1 MTTAAQAEGVAAIG
15 MAEHRRSFDMTA
27 PHGPLHGVK
36 VVACSTA
43 QAGTVPYMLMADLGA
58 EVIKIEVPE
67 VGDNS
72 RGSSVMPGFPST
84 YFETNNRGVKSVT
97 LNLKTPEGREIL
109 RKLVAKA
116 DIFGQ
121 NFRPGAAEKNGFG
134 YEELRKVNP
143 KLVYMSVS
151 GYGPKGPHAD
161 LPGTDSMAQALG
173 GIAEAY
179 STPGQPL
186 KTGIVSVADETCAI
200 LAFGGALAALTYARS
215 TGIGQ
220 KVDCSL
226 LGGQIRL
233 MGWTLTTAMWRNCDP
248 VTGQARVTGTPQRP
262 GLSASFNDRDGK
274 PLVFQLNG
282 ARKWRDAMTALGF
295 YQTLEEAGFGDLGV
309 IISSDERRAT
319 LLRKLDELFAT
330 GLRDDWVAR
339 LRSAD
344 IVSAPINTLLEA
356 SNDPD
361 VLANGYVTEIAYPEH
376 GKTLKVHGSP
386 WHFSETP
393 ARIGVAPELGGHNDA
408 ALAELCYTPAQIED
422 LRERKII

>member
-1 MTTAAQAEGVAAIG
+1 MNE
-15 MAEHRRSFDMTA
+15 
-27 PHGPLHGVK
+27 PHGPLQGVK

-58 EVIKIEVPE
+58 EVIKIEVPG

-72 RGSSVMPGFPST
+72 RGSTVLPGMPST

-97 LNLKTPEGREIL
+97 LNLKEAEGRDIL
-109 RKLVAKA
+109 KQLVAKA

-134 YEELRKVNP
+134 YKELKAVNP
-143 KLVYMSVS
+143 KLVYMSIS

-186 KTGIVSVADETCAI
+186 RTGIVSVADETCAI
-200 LAFGGALAALTYARS
+200 LAFGGALAALTHARA

-226 LGGQIRL
+226 LGGQVRL
-233 MGWTLTTAMWRNCDP
+233 MGWTLTTAMWRDRDP
-248 VTGQARVTGTPQRP
+248 VTGQARITGTPERP
-262 GLSASFNDRDGK
+262 GISASFNDRDGK

-282 ARKWRDAMTALGF
+282 NRPWRNAMTALGF
-295 YQTLEEAGFGDLGV
+295 DETLEQAGFADLGV
-309 IISSDERRAT
+309 IINSDERREE
-319 LLRKLDELFAT
+319 LLSRLDALFAT
-330 GLRDDWVAR
+330 GPRDDWVER
-339 LRSAD
+339 LRGAD

-361 VLANGYVTEIAYPEH
+361 VLANGYVTEVDYPKH
-376 GKTLKVHGSP
+376 GKQLKVHGSP
-386 WHFSETP
+386 WHFSGTP
-393 ARIGVAPELGGHNDA
+393 AQIGIAPELGQHNDEV
-408 ALAELCYTPAQIED
+408 LAQLGYSAAQIAE

>member
-1 MTTAAQAEGVAAIG
+1 
-15 MAEHRRSFDMTA
+15 MAK

-58 EVIKIEVPE
+58 EVVKIEVPE

-72 RGSSVMPGFPST
+72 RGSTVLPGMPST
-84 YFETNNRGVKSVT
+84 YFETNNRGVRSVT
-97 LNLKTPEGREIL
+97 LNLKAEEGREIL

-134 YEELRKVNP
+134 YEELRRVNP
-143 KLVYMSVS
+143 RLVYMSVS
-151 GYGPKGPHAD
+151 GYGPKGPHAA

-200 LAFGGALAALTYARS
+200 LAFGGALAALTYART
-215 TGIGQ
+215 TGMGQ

-233 MGWTLTTAMWRNCDP
+233 MGWTLTTAMWRNRDP

-262 GLSASFNDRDGK
+262 GLSASFNDREGK

-295 YQTLEEAGFGDLGV
+295 YEALEEAGFGDLGV
-309 IISSDERRAT
+309 IISSDEQRAT
-319 LLRKLDELFAT
+319 LLRMLDELFAT
-330 GLRDDWVAR
+330 GPREDWVER
-339 LRSAD
+339 LRGAD

-356 SNDPD
+356 ADDPD
-361 VLANGYVTEIAYPEH
+361 VLANGYVTEIDYPKY
-376 GKTLKVHGSP
+376 GKRLKVHGSP
-386 WHFSETP
+386 WNFSETP
-393 ARIGVAPELGGHNDA
+393 AHIGIAPELGVDNDEV
-408 ALAELCYTPAQIED
+408 LADLGYTPAQID
-422 LRERKII
+422 DFRERKII

>member
-1 MTTAAQAEGVAAIG
+1 MTKPQ
-15 MAEHRRSFDMTA
+15 
-27 PHGPLHGVK
+27 GPLHGVK

-58 EVIKIEVPE
+58 EVVKIEVPGI
-67 VGDNS
+67 GDNS
-72 RGSSVMPGFPST
+72 RGSTVMPGFPST

-97 LNLKTPEGREIL
+97 LNLKEPEGREIL
-109 RKLVAKA
+109 RRLVAEA

-134 YEELRKVNP
+134 YEELRKANP
-143 KLVYMSVS
+143 KLVYMSIS

-173 GIAEAY
+173 GIAQAY

-186 KTGIVSVADETCAI
+186 RTGIVSVADETCAI
-200 LAFGGALAALTYARS
+200 LAFGGALAALTYARA

-233 MGWTLTTAMWRNCDP
+233 MGWTLTTAMWRNSDP
-248 VTGQARVTGTPQRP
+248 VTGQARITGTPERP
-262 GLSASFNDRDGK
+262 GISASFNDRDGK

-282 ARKWRDAMTALGF
+282 ARPWRSAMTALGF
-295 YQTLEEAGFGDLGV
+295 YETLENAGFGDLG
-309 IISSDERRAT
+309 IIIGSDEKRET
-319 LLRKLDELFAT
+319 LLRMLDGLFAT

-339 LRSAD
+339 LRGAD
-344 IVSAPINTLLEA
+344 IVAAPINTLLEA
-356 SNDPD
+356 ASDPD
-361 VLANGYVTEIAYPEH
+361 VVANGYVAEVDYPKH
-376 GKTLKVHGSP
+376 GKRLKVHGSP

-393 ARIGVAPELGGHNDA
+393 ARIGVAPELGADNDA
-408 ALAELCYTPAQIED
+408 VLGELGYSTAQIRD
-422 LRERKII
+422 LRERKVI

>member
-1 MTTAAQAEGVAAIG
+1 MPET
-15 MAEHRRSFDMTA
+15 
-27 PHGPLHGVK
+27 HGPLQGVR

-67 VGDNS
+67 GGDAS
-72 RGSSVMPGFPST
+72 RGTSVLPGMPST

-97 LNLKTPEGREIL
+97 LNLKTPEAREIL
-109 RKLVAKA
+109 LKLAATA

-134 YEELRKVNP
+134 YDALKAVNP
-143 KLVYMSVS
+143 KLVYMSIS
-151 GYGPKGPHAD
+151 GYGPNGLHAA

-186 KTGIVSVADETCAI
+186 RTGIVSVADETCAI
-200 LAFGGALAALTYARS
+200 LAFGGALAALTHART

-233 MGWTLTTAMWRNCDP
+233 MGWTLTTAMWRDRDP
-248 VTGQARVTGTPQRP
+248 VTGQARVTGTPERP
-262 GLSASFNDRDGK
+262 GLSASFNDQDGR

-282 ARKWRDAMTALGF
+282 ARQWRDAMTALGF
-295 YQTLEEAGFGDLGV
+295 YGTLEQAGFGDLGV
-309 IISSDERRAT
+309 IIGSDGKRLA
-319 LLRKLDELFAT
+319 LLRMLDNLFAT
-330 GLRDDWVAR
+330 GTRDDWVAR
-339 LRSAD
+339 LRGAD

-361 VLANGYVTEIAYPEH
+361 VLANGYVTEVDYPSH
-376 GKTLKVHGSP
+376 GKRLKVHGSP

-393 ARIGVAPELGGHNDA
+393 ARIGIAPALGEHNDA
-408 ALAELCYTPAQIED
+408 VLGELGYSAARIQE

>member
-1 MTTAAQAEGVAAIG
+1 MTQ
-15 MAEHRRSFDMTA
+15 

-58 EVIKIEVPE
+58 EVIKIEVPGI
-67 VGDNS
+67 GDNS
-72 RGSSVMPGFPST
+72 RGSTVLPGMPST

-97 LNLKTPEGREIL
+97 LNLKESEGRDIL
-109 RKLVAKA
+109 YRLVAEA
-116 DIFGQ
+116 DMFGQ

-134 YEELRKVNP
+134 YEALRKVNP
-143 KLVYMSVS
+143 KLVYISIS

-173 GIAEAY
+173 GIAQAY
-179 STPGQPL
+179 STPGQRL
-186 KTGIVSVADETCAI
+186 RTGIVSVADETCAI
-200 LAFGGALAALTYARS
+200 LAFGGALAALTYARA

-233 MGWTLTTAMWRNCDP
+233 MGWTLTTAMWRNRDP
-248 VTGQARVTGTPQRP
+248 VTGQARITGTPERP
-262 GLSASFNDRDGK
+262 GISASFNDRDGK

-282 ARKWRDAMTALGF
+282 ERPWRAAMTALGF
-295 YQTLEEAGFGDLGV
+295 YETLEQAGFGNLGV
-309 IISSDERRAT
+309 IIGSDDKRET
-319 LLRKLDELFAT
+319 LLRLLDELFAT
-330 GLRDDWVAR
+330 GRRDDWVAR
-339 LRSAD
+339 LRAAD
-344 IVSAPINTLLEA
+344 IVAAPINTLLEA

-361 VLANGYVTEIAYPEH
+361 VVANGYVAEIDYKKY
-376 GKTLKVHGSP
+376 GKRLKVHGSP

-393 ARIGVAPELGGHNDA
+393 PQIGIAPELGADNDA
-408 ALAELCYTPAQIED
+408 VLGGLGYAPAQIQD
-422 LRERKII
+422 LRGRKVI

>member
-1 MTTAAQAEGVAAIG
+1 MTQ
-15 MAEHRRSFDMTA
+15 
-27 PHGPLHGVK
+27 PHGPLQGVK

-72 RGSSVMPGFPST
+72 RGSTVLPGMPST

-97 LNLKTPEGREIL
+97 LNLKTEEGREIL
-109 RKLVAKA
+109 RKLVAEA

-134 YEELRKVNP
+134 YEELRQGNP
-143 KLVYMSVS
+143 RLVYISIS
-151 GYGPKGPHAD
+151 GYGPKGPHSD

-200 LAFGGALAALTYARS
+200 LAFGGALAALTHARS

-233 MGWTLTTAMWRNCDP
+233 MGWTLTTTMWRDRNP
-248 VTGQARVTGTPQRP
+248 VTGQARITGTSERP

-282 ARKWRDAMTALGF
+282 GRKWRDAMTALGF
-295 YQTLEEAGFGDLGV
+295 YEALEKVGFGDLGV
-309 IISSDERRAT
+309 VISSDEQRAS
-319 LLRKLDELFAT
+319 LLVMLDELFAT
-330 GLRDDWVAR
+330 GSRDDWVAR
-339 LRSAD
+339 LRGAD
-344 IVSAPINTLLEA
+344 IVAAPINTLLEA
-356 SNDPD
+356 ANDPD
-361 VLANGYVTEIAYPEH
+361 VLANGYVTEIDYPRH
-376 GKTLKVHGSP
+376 GKRLKVHGSP

-393 ARIGVAPELGGHNDA
+393 AQVGIAPELGADNDE
-408 ALAELCYTPAQIED
+408 ALAELGYSPTEIQD

>member
-1 MTTAAQAEGVAAIG
+1 MPQ
-15 MAEHRRSFDMTA
+15 S
-27 PHGPLHGVK
+27 HGPLHGVK

-58 EVIKIEVPE
+58 EVIKIEVPD

-72 RGSSVMPGFPST
+72 RGTGIVDGYPST

-97 LNLKTPEGREIL
+97 LNLKAPEGQEIL
-109 RKLVAKA
+109 SRLVSQA

-134 YEELRKVNP
+134 YEDLRKVNP
-143 KLVYMSVS
+143 RLVYMSIS
-151 GYGPKGPHAD
+151 GYGPNGPNAH

-186 KTGIVSVADETCAI
+186 RTGIVSVADETCAI
-200 LAFGGALAALTYARS
+200 LAFGGALAALTYART
-215 TGIGQ
+215 TGVGQ

-233 MGWTLTTAMWRNCDP
+233 MGWTLTTAMWRDRNP
-248 VTGQARVTGTPQRP
+248 VTGQARITGTPQRP
-262 GLSASFNDRDGK
+262 GLSASFNDRNGK

-282 ARKWRDAMTALGF
+282 ARQWQNAMSALGF
-295 YQTLEEAGFGDLGV
+295 YAALEQAGFGELGV
-309 IISSDERRAT
+309 IMASDEQRAT
-319 LLRKLDELFAT
+319 LLRMLDELFAT
-330 GLRDDWVAR
+330 GSRDEWVAK
-339 LRSAD
+339 LREAD
-344 IVSAPINTLLEA
+344 IVAAPINTLLEA

-361 VLANGYVTEIAYPEH
+361 VLANGYVTEIPYPEY
-376 GKTLKVHGSP
+376 GKTLKVHGTP
-386 WHFSETP
+386 WQFSETP
-393 ARIGVAPELGGHNDA
+393 AQIGIAPGLGTDNEA
-408 ALAELCYTPAQIED
+408 VLTALGYSAVQIQD
-422 LRERKII
+422 FRVRKII